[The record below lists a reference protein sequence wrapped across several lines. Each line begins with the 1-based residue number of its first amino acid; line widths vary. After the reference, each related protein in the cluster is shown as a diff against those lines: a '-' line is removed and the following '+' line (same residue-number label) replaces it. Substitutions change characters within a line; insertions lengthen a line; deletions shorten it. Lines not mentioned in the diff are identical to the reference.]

1 MGEWWKFSKTVLV
14 EKRTKRASVEC
25 EGKKNKVV
33 SFHFAVSKPIY
44 FHWLKG
50 VRSPTEPTCKVV
62 FENEQDN
69 TSVTKRKRSLVT
81 AEPQHVTLIV
91 FGIGMVNRTHL
102 EADIGG
108 LTMESELKRIH
119 GSFTL
124 KEKMKGMMTSW
135 YWSATF
141 LKKAN
146 AMSHKFLRGDFSS
159 ENGTS
164 HLHGSRVLVYIV
176 FFLFLMF

>member
-1 MGEWWKFSKTVLV
+1 MTMGKWWKFSKIILV
-14 EKRTKRASVEC
+14 EKRTKKASLEC
-25 EGKKNKVV
+25 KGKKNKVA
-33 SFHFAVSKPIY
+33 SFHFAVSKPTY
-44 FHWLKG
+44 FHLLKG

-124 KEKMKGMMTSW
+124 KEKMKGMMTS
-135 YWSATF
+135 
-141 LKKAN
+141 
-146 AMSHKFLRGDFSS
+146 
-159 ENGTS
+159 
-164 HLHGSRVLVYIV
+164 
-176 FFLFLMF
+176 